1 MQLLY
6 QKFYKQFWG
15 ENMMKGK
22 RKEGKKGEKK
32 KWGGGG
38 EKRRKKKKGKK

>member
-15 ENMMKGK
+15 ENLVKGK

-32 KWGGGG
+32 KWGGG
-38 EKRRKKKKGKK
+38 EKREKNHKGKN